1 MSTWV
6 INIITFCS
14 LLNYAIN
21 NILCHLHCIYYVWP
35 VVNWLLR
42 KQSLLWG
49 VSVQLSS
56 LLSCTTLLVVS
67 CDLIML
73 LKSTW
78 NLSFCFLFG
87 VQKCPEVM
95 SCSVLVYWH
104 KLICFHN
111 MRWSQFHYKL
121 NQVLGYLFVFNP
133 TVFKL
138 VILLCSSFLFCCIIF
153 VNCLFDNQ
161 ETVANNLQ
169 KTVCNDVILN
179 DWNKITN
186 IKINEGEGGSVP
198 TSSM

>member
-1 MSTWV
+1 
-6 INIITFCS
+6 
-14 LLNYAIN
+14 
-21 NILCHLHCIYYVWP
+21 
-35 VVNWLLR
+35 
-42 KQSLLWG
+42 
-49 VSVQLSS
+49 
-56 LLSCTTLLVVS
+56 
-67 CDLIML
+67 ML

-186 IKINEGEGGSVP
+186 IKINEGGGQYPHLPCNNKQQGGTAVKVP
-198 TSSM
+198 VPLKVTGLNPGFQPPVNEMWCEARGYHVVIYLCWGE